1 MALTPPVPQAR
12 FALSV
17 LTPPWTGGSNARPKA
32 YNFVTEGLFTVYDVS
47 AEQWWLSLLAR
58 FPSTCPE
65 DALPYLARDRR
76 LYAGPD
82 EAAATTRARVKNWI
96 DEWSLSGLPLGW
108 LLAIQ
113 AYLGP
118 TYPRVRIVTRRSK
131 WYTLEEG
138 AVGRLLNLAG
148 YEPLP
153 PCPYELGAGW
163 PRDAVASQIE
173 RLRTSG
179 LFTRYKAPVPNWD
192 WDSVSAPGNAG
203 RWWDFWAFVFPPEVP
218 FQGNYNGAPPDD
230 VYYGEE
236 TGWGLDELPGRLL
249 VMRLLGVE
257 RKPAKAYLAGF
268 IFPPSLSDFDPT
280 TAPGDPSFPD
290 GTWSQETKDDGLG
303 NTVQTRRDDCRY
315 ILDIPQ

>member
-118 TYPRVRIVTRRSK
+118 TYPRVRIVTRRSM

-203 RWWDFWAFVFPPEVP
+203 RWWDFWAFVYPPSYESGGT
-218 FQGNYNGAPPDD
+218 FGDGD
-230 VYYGEE
+230 VYGGQGAYGF
-236 TGWGLDELPGRLL
+236 DELAGTIL
-249 VMRLLGVE
+249 VMRLLGLE
-257 RKPAKAYLAGF
+257 RKPAKAYLGGV
-268 IFPPSLSDFDPT
+268 IFCPSSLDFDPT
-280 TAPGDPSFPD
+280 TAPGDPTFPD
-290 GTWSQETKDDGLG
+290 GTWSAETKDVAGVA
-303 NTVQTRRDDCRY
+303 TPTRRLDCLY
-315 ILDIPQ
+315 LLPNE